1 MGRKFAKKV
10 SHKKEE
16 MQGASAEYADIFKK
30 FNTEQHQTGEEVLTT
45 QQGLVDKALSELT
58 AIRSTTDNT

>member
-1 MGRKFAKKV
+1 
-10 SHKKEE
+10 
-16 MQGASAEYADIFKK
+16 MQGASAEYAEIFKK
-30 FNTEQHQTGEEVLTT
+30 LNTEQHQTGEEVLTT